1 MKGALPT
8 LWLVISTSL
17 FLTGCST
24 QNQSA
29 TSPSVKRQTLT
40 HTTMSCSTKNPPLS
54 PIKETASKTTLQR
67 YHQQQWKLA
76 PALSIKPQNTYIADL
91 YTTAG
96 TFSMRLLSKWA
107 PTAVNNF
114 VFLANHH
121 FYDGDNFFRV
131 VKGYMV
137 QTGDP
142 LQNGTGGPGYTWPD
156 ELPPHERYKEGI
168 VAMANRGP
176 NTNGSQFFIV
186 TAHDA
191 QILDQ
196 NPNYTQFGQVIRG
209 MSVVLKISDAHVT
222 YNPLMGELSKPVK
235 PIQIV
240 HIVIRSC

>member
-1 MKGALPT
+1 MKGVLPT
-8 LWLVISTSL
+8 LLLAFSTSL
-17 FLTGCST
+17 FVTGCST
-24 QNQSA
+24 QSQST
-29 TSPSVKRQTLT
+29 TSPSIKHQKQPYTSV
-40 HTTMSCSTKNPPLS
+40 SCATKNPPLS
-54 PIKETASKTTLQR
+54 PVKETASKATLTR
-67 YHQQQWKLA
+67 YHRQRWKVA
-76 PALSIKPQNTYIADL
+76 PAPAIVPQKTYIADV

-96 TFSMRLLSKWA
+96 TFSIRLFSKWA

-114 VFLANHH
+114 AFLANHH
-121 FYDGDNFFRV
+121 FYDGDTFFRV

-156 ELPPHERYKEGI
+156 ELPPHEAYKEGI

-196 NPNYTQFGQVIRG
+196 NPNYTQFGQVIHG
-209 MSVVLKISDAHVT
+209 MSVVLKISDARVT
-222 YNPLMGELSKPVK
+222 YNPLMGELSKPVN
-235 PIQIV
+235 PVHIV
-240 HIVIRSC
+240 HIVIRTC